1 MVSPLRSPGPARGLT
16 TTSWSQIV
24 NAPAGTAKPPAVQ
37 LKTRKPTG
45 IVPWPLLLI
54 EGEEGAGKTYSAAQF
69 SSSDRI
75 GQMYWIDLD
84 EGSAD
89 EYAAIE
95 GANYLIIEHDGTYR
109 DILEQVEAVHAEARR
124 AAAAGE
130 PPVVLTIDS
139 GSALWRMLTNWT
151 YERGRRTRKNR
162 ALLQEDPD
170 AAFDIGR
177 NLWNDATERWNRIV
191 YLLRTLPGIAIV
203 LARGK
208 QVSATDD
215 NGQPIQ
221 NKSEWKVSAQKDL
234 GFDSSCWVRMKR
246 NADPQVIKVRSLRM
260 RVERNKPLPLRD
272 FTIED
277 LVFNKLGCSVESQ
290 PRIMPALVGDL
301 VQPWLSRIAGLTDKK
316 LLEALWRAVPDPVNR
331 LSHDEILTIR
341 AAAEQRAAELDS
353 PRREMGEGPLSD
365 ADKLR
370 AAAQRKANEQDADAE
385 Q

>member
-1 MVSPLRSPGPARGLT
+1 M
-16 TTSWSQIV
+16 
-24 NAPAGTAKPPAVQ
+24 NAPAGAAKPPVIK

-109 DILEQVEAVHAEARR
+109 DILEQVEAVHADARR
-124 AAAAGE
+124 AAGAGE

-162 ALLQEDPD
+162 ALLHEDPD
-170 AAFDIGR
+170 AAYDIGR
-177 NLWNDATERWNRIV
+177 NLWNDALERWNRII
-191 YLLRTLPGIAIV
+191 YLLRTLPGISIV

-221 NKSEWKVSAQKDL
+221 NKSEWKVAAQKDL
-234 GFDSSCWVRMKR
+234 GFDSTCWVRMKR
-246 NADPQVIKVRSLRM
+246 NADPQIIKVRSLRM
-260 RVERNKPLPLRD
+260 RVEQKKPLTLRD
-272 FTIED
+272 FSIED
-277 LVFNKLGCSVESQ
+277 LVFNKLGCSVDSQ
-290 PRIMPALVGDL
+290 PCIMPALSGDL
-301 VQPWLSRIAGLTDKK
+301 VQPWLTRIAELKDKEA
-316 LLEALWRAVPDPVNR
+316 LGALWRSVPDPVNR
-331 LSHDEILTIR
+331 LSREEIATVR
-341 AAAEQRAAELDS
+341 AAAEQRAAELDN
-353 PRREMGEGPLSD
+353 PRSEMSEGPLTD

-370 AAAQRKANEQDADAE
+370 AAAKRKAAEQDADAE

>member
-1 MVSPLRSPGPARGLT
+1 
-16 TTSWSQIV
+16 V
-24 NAPAGTAKPPAVQ
+24 NAQAGTAKPPGVR

-95 GANYLIIEHDGTYR
+95 GANYLIIDHDGTYR

-124 AAAAGE
+124 AAAAKE

-162 ALLQEDPD
+162 AMLQEDPD
-170 AAFDIGR
+170 AAYDIGR
-177 NLWNDATERWNRIV
+177 NLWNDAVERWNRIL

-221 NKSEWKVSAQKDL
+221 GRHEWKVQAQKDL
-234 GFDSSCWVRMKR
+234 GFDSTCWVRMR
-246 NADPQVIKVRSLRM
+246 RDADPQIIKVRSLRM
-260 RVERNKPLPLRD
+260 RVEPKKPLTLRN
-272 FTIED
+272 FSIED
-277 LVFNKLGCSVESQ
+277 LVFNRLGCSVESQ
-290 PRIMPALVGDL
+290 PRIMPALAGDL
-301 VQPWLSRIAGLTDKK
+301 VQPWLARIADLEDKEQ
-316 LLEALWRAVPDPVNR
+316 LQALWRSVPDPANR
-331 LSHDEILTIR
+331 LSRDEIATVR
-341 AAAEQRAAELDS
+341 AAAEQRAAELEM
-353 PRREMGEGPLSD
+353 PRREMGDGPLAD

-370 AAAQRKANEQDADAE
+370 AAAQRKAAQQDVDAE

>member
-1 MVSPLRSPGPARGLT
+1 M
-16 TTSWSQIV
+16 
-24 NAPAGTAKPPAVQ
+24 NAPPGTARPPVIK
-37 LKTRKPTG
+37 LKTRRPTG
-45 IVPWPLLLI
+45 VVPWPLLLI

-69 SSSDRI
+69 SGSDRI

-89 EYAAIE
+89 EYAAID

-109 DILEQVEAVHAEARR
+109 DILEQVEAIHTEARR

-151 YERGRRTRKNR
+151 YERGRRTKKNR
-162 ALLQEDPD
+162 ALLLQDPD

-177 NLWNDATERWNRIV
+177 NLWNDALERWSRII
-191 YLLRTLPGIAIV
+191 YLLRTLPGISIV

-215 NGQPIQ
+215 NGQPVH
-221 NKSEWKVSAQKDL
+221 NRSEWKVSAQKDL
-234 GFDSSCWVRMKR
+234 GFDSTCWVRMKR
-246 NADPQVIKVRSLRM
+246 NTDPQVIKVRSLRM
-260 RVERNKPLPLRD
+260 RVDQRKPLTLRD
-272 FTIED
+272 FSIED

-290 PRIMPALVGDL
+290 PRIMPALSGDL
-301 VQPWLSRIAGLTDKK
+301 VQPWLTRVAELKAKDA
-316 LLEALWRAVPDPVNR
+316 LAALWRSVPDPSNR
-331 LSHDEILTIR
+331 LSREEIATIR
-341 AAAEQRAAELDS
+341 AAAEQRAAELDNPHS
-353 PRREMGEGPLSD
+353 EMGGGPLTD

-370 AAAQRKANEQDADAE
+370 AAADRKAAEQDADAE

>member
-1 MVSPLRSPGPARGLT
+1 MTAPTGAPKAPG
-16 TTSWSQIV
+16 I
-24 NAPAGTAKPPAVQ
+24 
-37 LKTRKPTG
+37 KTRKPTG

-95 GANYLIIEHDGTYR
+95 GADYLVIEHDGTYR
-109 DILEQVEAVHAEARR
+109 DILEQIEAVHAEARR
-124 AAAAGE
+124 AAAAQE
-130 PPVVLTIDS
+130 KPVVLVIDS
-139 GSALWRMLTNWT
+139 ASALWRMLTNWT
-151 YERGRRTRKNR
+151 YERGRRTTKNR
-162 ALLQEDPD
+162 KLLQDDPD

-177 NLWNDATERWNRIV
+177 NLWNDALERWQRVV

-215 NGQPIQ
+215 NGQPIRNQ
-221 NKSEWKVSAQKDL
+221 TEWKVAAQKDL
-234 GFDSSCWVRMKR
+234 GFDATCWIRMKR
-246 NADPQVIKVRSLRM
+246 DADPQVIKVRSLRVQVQ
-260 RVERNKPLPLRD
+260 RGKPVTLQE
-272 FTIED
+272 FSIED
-277 LVFNKLGCSVESQ
+277 LVFGKLGCSVESQ
-290 PRIMPALVGDL
+290 PRVMPALAGDL
-301 VQPWLSRIAGLTDKK
+301 VQPWLSRIEE
-316 LLEALWRAVPDPVNR
+316 LEDRDALQALWRSVPDPANR
-331 LSHDEILTIR
+331 LSREEILTIR
-341 AAAEQRAAELDS
+341 AAAERRAAELDS
-353 PRREMGEGPLSD
+353 PRADMGDKPPSD

-370 AAAQRKANEQDADAE
+370 AAARHKAAEQDADAE

>member
-1 MVSPLRSPGPARGLT
+1 M
-16 TTSWSQIV
+16 
-24 NAPAGTAKPPAVQ
+24 NAPAGTTKPPAAK

-69 SSSDRI
+69 STSELI

-95 GANYLIIEHDGTYR
+95 GADYLIIDHDGTYR

-124 AAAAGE
+124 AAVAGE

-170 AAFDIGR
+170 AAYDIGR
-177 NLWNDATERWNRIV
+177 NLWNDALERWNRII

-221 NKSEWKVSAQKDL
+221 GRSEWKVSAQKDL
-234 GFDSSCWVRMKR
+234 GFDSTCWVRMKR
-246 NADPQVIKVRSLRM
+246 DADPQVIKVRSLRM
-260 RVERNKPLPLRD
+260 RVDQRKPLTLRD
-272 FTIED
+272 FSIED

-290 PRIMPALVGDL
+290 PRVMPALTGDL
-301 VQPWLSRIAGLTDKK
+301 VQPWLTRIADLKDKEA
-316 LLEALWRAVPDPVNR
+316 LAALWRSVPDPANR
-331 LSHDEILTIR
+331 LSREEIATVR
-341 AAAEQRAAELDS
+341 GAAEQRAAELDS
-353 PRREMGEGPLSD
+353 PRSEMGEVPLTD

-370 AAAQRKANEQDADAE
+370 SAAARKAAEQDADAE